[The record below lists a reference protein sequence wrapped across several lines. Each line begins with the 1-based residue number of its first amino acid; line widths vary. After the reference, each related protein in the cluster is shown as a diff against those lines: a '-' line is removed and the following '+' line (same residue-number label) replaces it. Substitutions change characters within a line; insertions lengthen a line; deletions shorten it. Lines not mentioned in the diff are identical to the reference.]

1 MVRVRLVGLGRDG
14 IDRWRRAPGSSL
26 GHWPLAGSTAVVAL
40 GPAGEDPMTVRGRQG
55 QHIVR
60 FAPMVMLTKREA
72 FAVCEVCADVERA
85 LLRAGRPVEAAR
97 AASLFELL
105 ESRLVAP

>member
-1 MVRVRLVGLGRDG
+1 
-14 IDRWRRAPGSSL
+14 
-26 GHWPLAGSTAVVAL
+26 
-40 GPAGEDPMTVRGRQG
+40 MTVRSREDQD
-55 QHIVR
+55 IVR

-85 LLRAGRPVEAAR
+85 LLRAGRLVEAAR

-105 ESRLVAP
+105 ESRLVVP